1 MAAKPIFGKEWLE
14 KCMEKIKDNRWI
26 MRDILA
32 IFREELNSLLLPY
45 VCVLGVYI
53 VWLLVLMICNTF
65 LLWSIRS
72 NYLIITSNYLA
83 LTSNNLA
90 ITN

>member
-1 MAAKPIFGKEWLE
+1 
-14 KCMEKIKDNRWI
+14 

-32 IFREELNSLLLPY
+32 IFRDELNSLLLPY

-72 NYLIITSNYLA
+72 NYLVVTSNYLA
-83 LTSNNLA
+83 LTNHNLA